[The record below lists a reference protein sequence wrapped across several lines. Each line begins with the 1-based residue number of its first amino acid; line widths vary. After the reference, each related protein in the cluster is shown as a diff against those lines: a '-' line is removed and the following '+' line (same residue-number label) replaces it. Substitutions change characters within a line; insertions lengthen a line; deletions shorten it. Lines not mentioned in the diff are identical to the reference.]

1 MKFFIL
7 YLLLLPTCLMAQNK
21 EDKMPRHFT
30 KVQKLWDVNVT
41 GTRPH
46 YVRLKGYYRSY
57 QTNDSIM
64 KYYNDGIVEYY
75 INLKNGKTDLCSY
88 SNRNLHNSKLI
99 AEYKKRAFMV
109 SDKGTFRPWPEDK
122 TLIEQ
127 YRKICQIKDS
137 IDSQLI
143 LLNQQTIGSI
153 HTDSTLNICQV
164 EINQLPTYKSLTH
177 ELFGYSKTDT
187 YDHVVEAYQISPEDY
202 YSFKDLLFQKTDNSY
217 LFSHKKDKRQQL
229 IHVITELYITEKEYV
244 EKKLS
249 FKPQKQTDIRV

>member
-1 MKFFIL
+1 
-7 YLLLLPTCLMAQNK
+7 
-21 EDKMPRHFT
+21 
-30 KVQKLWDVNVT
+30 
-41 GTRPH
+41 
-46 YVRLKGYYRSY
+46 
-57 QTNDSIM
+57 
-64 KYYNDGIVEYY
+64 
-75 INLKNGKTDLCSY
+75 
-88 SNRNLHNSKLI
+88 
-99 AEYKKRAFMV
+99 MV

-127 YRKICQIKDS
+127 YRKNYQIKDS
-137 IDSQLI
+137 IESQLI

-177 ELFGYSKTDT
+177 ELFGYTKTDT

-249 FKPQKQTDIRV
+249 FKPQKQTPKEATATIAEFCTNNKIPSMPAPTLLSLKQLTHYNPANLKDIKE